1 LDSRPILF
9 EHIPKTGGVTLRGI
23 LRKVYGGNN
32 MFLINSRDIRSSLDE
47 FKQIPDPKRNQL
59 RVVTGHGASMFEKH
73 LHNPFRVTILR
84 EPVSLFISQYHFL
97 KVSRGTVYFD
107 DMQNIHSMEQY
118 IDFALKNGQDNLL
131 TRYLSNSMQWLVD
144 ESLPVP
150 EMQNQ
155 GEELLSRAIERMHD
169 FDAVINLSDF
179 DAGIF
184 ALSRMLGWN
193 HRIPLY
199 KPSNRNTRKDKSF
212 TLTPEL
218 LERMSDL
225 LRFDIRL
232 YKHFINNNLDIA
244 NHLSK
249 GSLGFKLFAMRQ
261 FVAKNIALL
270 LGKN

>member
-1 LDSRPILF
+1 MF

-23 LRKVYGGNN
+23 LAKKYGQPNL
-32 MFLINSRDIRSSLDE
+32 FLINSRDIKSSLDAFSRLSE
-47 FKQIPDPKRNQL
+47 KERSAY
-59 RVVTGHGASMFEKH
+59 RVITGHGASIFEKY
-73 LHNPFRVTILR
+73 LHDPFRVTIMR

-118 IDFALKNGQDNLL
+118 IEFALKNGQDNLL

-150 EMQNQ
+150 GMQNR

-193 HRIPLY
+193 YRIPLY

-232 YKHFINNNLDIA
+232 YKYFINNNLAISSYL
-244 NHLSK
+244 NK

-261 FVAKNIALL
+261 LGAKNIALF

>member
-1 LDSRPILF
+1 
-9 EHIPKTGGVTLRGI
+9 
-23 LRKVYGGNN
+23 
-32 MFLINSRDIRSSLDE
+32 MFLINSRDIKSSINTFSRLSEKERSAY
-47 FKQIPDPKRNQL
+47 KVI
-59 RVVTGHGASMFEKH
+59 TGHGASMFEKH

-97 KVSRGTVYFD
+97 KVKKGVVYFEEQ
-107 DMQNIHSMEQY
+107 MKGIASMDQY

-193 HRIPLY
+193 RRIPLY

-218 LERMSDL
+218 LERMSYH

-244 NHLSK
+244 NQLSK
-249 GSLGFKLFAMRQ
+249 GSLGFKLFAIRQ

>member
-1 LDSRPILF
+1 MF

-23 LRKVYGGNN
+23 LRKVYGDSN

-59 RVVTGHGASMFEKH
+59 RVVTGHGASMFEG
-73 LHNPFRVTILR
+73 LLQNPFRITILR
-84 EPVSLFISQYHFL
+84 EPVSLFTSQYHFL
-97 KVSRGTVYFD
+97 KISKGTVYFD
-107 DMQNIHSMEQY
+107 EMQQIGSMDQY
-118 IDFALKNGQDNLL
+118 IEFALKNGQDNLL

-150 EMQNQ
+150 EMQNR
-155 GEELLSRAIERMHD
+155 GEELLSRAIERLNG

-179 DAGIF
+179 DAGVF

-193 HRIPLY
+193 RCIPLY
-199 KPSNRNTRKDKSF
+199 KPSNRNTRKDKS
-212 TLTPEL
+212 LTITPQL
-218 LERMSDL
+218 LERMGDL

-232 YKHFINNNLDIA
+232 YKYFINNNLDISS
-244 NHLSK
+244 HLNK

-261 FVAKNIALL
+261 LGAKNIALL